1 MKRFDKKYILVIPFL
16 VVAIL
21 FIISPL
27 ILKVNKKEDNNIINM
42 DIDYIKDNFEVLLYD
57 EKDIDGIKLEVEANY
72 LGKDKIVE
80 QPKINMNVS
89 CYYMYEEV
97 EEEYT
102 DLKSNDI
109 ELNYANGKY
118 VGESKIDL
126 VNDNLKSYSCSY
138 QIVNTTGKYIKK

>member
-1 MKRFDKKYILVIPFL
+1 MKKINRKYIIAIPLLVI
-16 VVAIL
+16 AIL
-21 FIISPL
+21 IIISSL
-27 ILKVNKKEDNNIINM
+27 IKMNNRKENYNILNM
-42 DIDYIKDNFEVLLYD
+42 DINYINDNFDILLYD

-109 ELNYANGKY
+109 ELNYVNGKY
-118 VGESKIDL
+118 VGQSKIDL

-138 QIVNTTGKYIKK
+138 QIVNTTGKYINK

>member
-27 ILKVNKKEDNNIINM
+27 ILKVDKKENTNIINM

-57 EKDIDGIKLEVEANY
+57 EKDIDGIKLEVEASY

-109 ELNYANGKY
+109 EVNYVDGKY

-138 QIVNTTGKYIKK
+138 QIVNTTGKYIKR